1 MAKKRHYTL
10 RNYRLDESV
19 GFLLQQAS
27 NTIDRTLTE
36 GLKQKCPDST
46 AAQWKILMLIGNRK
60 CRTAAALS
68 SVINCDMGS
77 VSRML
82 DRLEA
87 KGLVKR
93 TRSTSD
99 RRRIDLTLTDAGME
113 LFPRLPEASVDM
125 MNELLKDF
133 TEKEVEQF
141 KLFLRRIIGQET

>member
-1 MAKKRHYTL
+1 MTEKRHYSL
-10 RNYRLDESV
+10 KNYRLDDSV

-27 NTIDRTLTE
+27 NTIDRMLTE
-36 GLKQKCPDST
+36 GLKKKCPDST

-60 CRTAAALS
+60 CRTAAELS
-68 SVINCDMGS
+68 AVINSDMGS
-77 VSRML
+77 ISRMI

-99 RRRIDLTLTDAGME
+99 RRRIDLSLTSIGAE
-113 LFPRLPEASVDM
+113 LSPRLPEASVDM

-133 TEKEVEQF
+133 TEKEVGQF
-141 KLFLRRIIGQET
+141 KLFLRRIIR

>member
-1 MAKKRHYTL
+1 MLTKKRHYSL
-10 RNYRLDESV
+10 ENYRLDESV

-27 NTIDRTLTE
+27 NTVDRMLTE
-36 GLKQKCPDST
+36 GLKKKCPDST

-60 CRTAAALS
+60 CGNAAELS
-68 SVINCDMGS
+68 AVINCDMGS

-87 KGLVKR
+87 KRLVKR

-99 RRRIDLTLTDAGME
+99 RRQIDLSLTGAGAE
-113 LFPRLPEASVDM
+113 LFPRLPEVSVDM

-133 TEKEVEQF
+133 TEKEVGQF
-141 KLFLRRIIGQET
+141 KLFLRRIIR